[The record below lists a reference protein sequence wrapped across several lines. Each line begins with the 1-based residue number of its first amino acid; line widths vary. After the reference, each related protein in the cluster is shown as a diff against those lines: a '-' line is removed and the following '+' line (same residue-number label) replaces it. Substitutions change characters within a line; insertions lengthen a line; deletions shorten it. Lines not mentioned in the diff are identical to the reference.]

1 MMSQLQR
8 TALCA
13 TTLLVSALSVTAFA
27 VSPAHAVEQGSN
39 ITPMGVTDFGA
50 GMTPPST
57 PYGTFGLRATYYSAT
72 KSKDASGHTVNND
85 LNLDVETLGLAYFYM
100 TDLELLGAKVGFG
113 GVLPMIK
120 INGSLSVSTPI
131 GPLDI
136 SGEDFSMGDAQII
149 PILLGWQAP
158 PNLFVNA
165 GLQVQMPTGHYDT
178 SNAFNGG
185 VNHWTITPFVGA
197 TYLSDSGFEV
207 STQASVNFNT
217 VNPATDYRS
226 GVEYMQEFAIGQHIN
241 AWTIG
246 LAGYAYQQ
254 LSDDEGPGVVDGNR
268 SRVFAAGPAI
278 NFFQP
283 GLPLVSLHAYKEFG
297 AENHAEGYSV
307 ALRVAMSF

>member
-1 MMSQLQR
+1 MSNLQR
-8 TALCA
+8 AHKCA
-13 TTLLVSALSVTAFA
+13 TAALVSALSVAGFSI
-27 VSPAHAVEQGSN
+27 SPAHAVEQGSN

-72 KSKDASGHTVNND
+72 KTKDASGHTVNND
-85 LNLDVETLGLAYFYM
+85 LNLDVETFGLAYFYM
-100 TDLELLGAKVGFG
+100 TDLELFGAKVGFG

-120 INGSLSVSTPI
+120 IDGSLSVSTPV

-136 SGEDFSMGDAQII
+136 SGDDFSLGDAQIV

-158 PNLFVNA
+158 PNVFINA

-185 VNHWTITPFVGA
+185 VNHWTFTPFVGG
-197 TYLSDSGFEV
+197 TYISDSGFEV
-207 STQASVNFNT
+207 STQMSVNFNT
-217 VNPATDYRS
+217 VNPATDYTS
-226 GVEYMQEFAIGQHIN
+226 GIEYMQEFAIGQHID
-241 AWTIG
+241 AWTLG
-246 LAGYAYQQ
+246 LSGYAYQQ
-254 LSDDEGPGVVDGNR
+254 LTDDDGPGVVDGNR
-268 SRVFAAGPAI
+268 SRVFAVGPAI
-278 NFFQP
+278 NFFKP